1 MRFSN
6 NEGYG
11 VIEEIM
17 KIIKVNKGKN
27 KIK

>member
-1 MRFSN
+1 MMLSN

-11 VIEEIM
+11 VKEEIM

>member
-1 MRFSN
+1 MRLSN

-11 VIEEIM
+11 VKKEIM